1 MSITRRFVLG
11 FAAASA
17 IALVVSQANAA
28 GEKVAVITPY
38 LAQPG
43 TQFYVE
49 AFQETAKAE
58 GWEVNVVD
66 TKGDVAA
73 AIGRIEDAA
82 NQKVS
87 AIVIN
92 VDPSQVA
99 AGLEAAKTA
108 GIPVFGMDAGASP
121 LLVTNVTSNGYAMAA
136 DTAAYV
142 ANRLNGTG
150 NVVMFVFDAFPPV
163 QQRGVIADT
172 IFKNNPGIKVLDRVT
187 PDVQDG
193 GIADSRAKMEAI
205 LAANPDKGSISAVW
219 AAWDQPALG
228 ALQAIEA
235 AGRGGEGIV
244 ITGIDANPE
253 ARDAIAKGGSF
264 EASMAQDF
272 KGIGAAVAG
281 AVKRQLSG
289 EAIKQSVIY
298 VPTKL
303 ITAAN
308 VKE

>member
-1 MSITRRFVLG
+1 MKSSRRMILG
-11 FAAASA
+11 LAAASA
-17 IALVVSQANAA
+17 FALSASAAFAA
-28 GEKVAVITPY
+28 GEKIAVVTPY

-49 AFQETAKAE
+49 AFQAKAKE
-58 GWEVNVVD
+58 NGWEVNVVD
-66 TKGDVAA
+66 TKGDVPAA
-73 AIGRIEDAA
+73 VAQIENAA
-82 NQKVS
+82 NQKVA

-92 VDPSQVA
+92 VDPSQVT
-99 AGLEAAKTA
+99 AGLEAAKAA
-108 GIPVFGMDAGASP
+108 GVPVFGMDAGATP
-121 LLVTNVTSNGYAMAA
+121 LLVTNVTSNGYSMAA

-142 ANRLNGTG
+142 ANRISGKG

-253 ARDAIAKGGSF
+253 ARAAIGKGGNF

-272 KGIGAAVAG
+272 KGIGAAVAD
-281 AVKRQLSG
+281 AVKRHLGG

-303 ITAAN
+303 ITSAN